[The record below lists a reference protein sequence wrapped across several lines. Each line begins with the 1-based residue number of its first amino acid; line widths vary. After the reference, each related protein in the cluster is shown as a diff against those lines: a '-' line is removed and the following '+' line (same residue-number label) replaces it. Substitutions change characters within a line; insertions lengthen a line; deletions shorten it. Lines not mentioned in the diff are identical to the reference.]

1 MAETDSF
8 MRFLAAWALVHETA
22 DEGWKAAVDRGAE
35 QAQGQMSQ
43 GPDAFVD
50 GLSAMIAEEKE
61 RLKAALIEGGS
72 EAPGSM
78 TDVSYSPR
86 RAAIRG
92 LGASRTYRDLAGHT
106 GLAGASRRDVGAGG
120 LVSARSRRIAAV
132 FVRAG
137 VRAVWKS
144 RFGMAPA
151 RARRQALA
159 VEMRVAFERLG
170 PAFIKLGQ
178 LISVRPDLFSP
189 ESVFEMEKL
198 QDSVPAVPA
207 SAIRKVIESEFGRT
221 AEELFASFDDTPLAS
236 ASIAQVHRATL
247 RESVRPVFGEAM
259 PEATEVAVKVVRPGV
274 ETSILADIA
283 EARRLVSR
291 LGRIRRL
298 QRLNLPGFLDE
309 FAASLISEVDLR
321 NEGRVADRFRF
332 DFRDDEL
339 MIVPR
344 VAWPLTTRRV
354 LTTEFVHGW
363 RLSEMS
369 EAERAGV
376 AGYDLAV
383 HGAKVFM
390 RQVLV
395 LGRFHA
401 DLHPA
406 NLLVTPDSRVCYLDF
421 GIVGRTSPGERIAI
435 AQVLA
440 ATVYGDAD
448 RALRYSAELGLV
460 VPDDLHPKVRAHVA
474 TLLHETM
481 GGSGRPADVKRFAVG
496 FLSMLG
502 DYKIHV
508 PIGYG
513 LLIKAL
519 VTVEGVA
526 RRIYPEI
533 DITHAAK
540 PFATQLI
547 AQRMLSPERL
557 SQKLPDA
564 VRAGLREL
572 SS

>member
-1 MAETDSF
+1 M
-8 MRFLAAWALVHETA
+8 
-22 DEGWKAAVDRGAE
+22 
-35 QAQGQMSQ
+35 
-43 GPDAFVD
+43 
-50 GLSAMIAEEKE
+50 
-61 RLKAALIEGGS
+61 
-72 EAPGSM
+72 
-78 TDVSYSPR
+78 
-86 RAAIRG
+86 
-92 LGASRTYRDLAGHT
+92 
-106 GLAGASRRDVGAGG
+106 
-120 LVSARSRRIAAV
+120 SARSRRIAAV
-132 FVRAG
+132 FAGAG
-137 VRAVWKS
+137 VRAAWSS
-144 RFGMAPA
+144 RLGFAPA
-151 RARRQALA
+151 RQRREALA
-159 VEMRVAFERLG
+159 RELRLAFERLG

-178 LISVRPDLFSP
+178 LMSVRPDLFSS
-189 ESVFEMEKL
+189 EIVFEMEKL
-198 QDSVPAVPA
+198 QDSVPPLPVAL
-207 SAIRKVIESEFGRT
+207 IREVIEQEFGRVP
-221 AEELFASFDDTPLAS
+221 EDLFATFDDAPLAS

-247 RESVRPVFGEAM
+247 SAPVRPVFGEDM
-259 PEATEVAVKVVRPGV
+259 PAGTQIAIKVVRPGA
-274 ETSILADIA
+274 EESILADIV
-283 EARRLVSR
+283 EAKRLVGR
-291 LGRIRRL
+291 LGRLKRL
-298 QRLNLPGFLDE
+298 RRLNLPGFLDE
-309 FAASLISEVDLR
+309 FAASLMSEVDLR

-332 DFRDDEL
+332 DFRDDPL

-369 EAERAGV
+369 DAERAGV

-383 HGAKVFM
+383 HGASVFM

-421 GIVGRTSPGERIAI
+421 GIVGKTTPTERMAI

-460 VPDDLHPKVRAHVA
+460 VPPELQSEVRGNVA

-496 FLSMLG
+496 FLSMLS
-502 DYKIHV
+502 DYKIQV

-526 RRIYPEI
+526 RRIYPQI
-533 DITHAAK
+533 DITQAAR
-540 PFATQLI
+540 PFATRLI
-547 AQRMLSPERL
+547 AQRMLSPARL

>member
-1 MAETDSF
+1 
-8 MRFLAAWALVHETA
+8 
-22 DEGWKAAVDRGAE
+22 
-35 QAQGQMSQ
+35 MS
-43 GPDAFVD
+43 V
-50 GLSAMIAEEKE
+50 
-61 RLKAALIEGGS
+61 
-72 EAPGSM
+72 
-78 TDVSYSPR
+78 
-86 RAAIRG
+86 
-92 LGASRTYRDLAGHT
+92 
-106 GLAGASRRDVGAGG
+106 
-120 LVSARSRRIAAV
+120 RSRRIARV
-132 FVRAG
+132 FAGTGLRATWG
-137 VRAVWKS
+137 A
-144 RFGMAPA
+144 RFGLVP
-151 RARRQALA
+151 RHVRQEALA
-159 VEMRVAFERLG
+159 RELRMAFERLG

-189 ESVFEMEKL
+189 EIVFEMEKL
-198 QDSVPAVPA
+198 QDSVPPLPS
-207 SAIRKVIESEFGRT
+207 SAIRQVLREEFAREP
-221 AEELFASFDDTPLAS
+221 EELFATFDDGPLAS

-247 RESVRPVFGEAM
+247 AAPVRPVFGEEM
-259 PEATEVAVKVVRPGV
+259 PRGTEVAVKVVRPGA
-274 ETSILADIA
+274 EESILADIT

-291 LGRIRRL
+291 ASRLKRL

-309 FAASLISEVDLR
+309 FAASLMSEVDLR

-332 DFRDDEL
+332 DFRDDKL
-339 MIVPR
+339 MVVPR

-354 LTTEFVHGW
+354 LTTEYVHGW
-363 RLSEMS
+363 RLTDMG
-369 EAERAGV
+369 EAERVGI

-383 HGAKVFM
+383 HGATVFM

-421 GIVGRTSPGERIAI
+421 GIVGRTAPSERIAI

-448 RALRYSAELGLV
+448 RALTYSAELGLV
-460 VPDDLHPKVRAHVA
+460 VPPALQPKVREHVA
-474 TLLHETM
+474 TLLHDTM
-481 GGSGRPADVKRFAVG
+481 GGSGRPADVRRFAVG

-502 DYKIHV
+502 DYDIHV

-526 RRIYPEI
+526 RRIYPQI
-533 DITHAAK
+533 DITQAAK
-540 PFATQLI
+540 PFATRLI
-547 AQRMLSPERL
+547 AQRMLSPVRL
-557 SQKLPDA
+557 SRKLPDA